1 MRFSSDGTC
10 VITIGGVDFPAIP
23 YTQTETGLSCD
34 YYGLAFDFE
43 FTETGFEML
52 YGETMLL
59 VYEAE

>member
-1 MRFSSDGTC
+1 M
-10 VITIGGVDFPAIP
+10 ITIGGVDFPAIP